1 MKKIILLC
9 VVLGAGIATRLPAQS
24 KDSASLPVKTGNEW
38 QMPKDVLV
46 RSRNFSNHCQKLLSL
61 DSATTQ
67 KLFQLYLGNT
77 KSVDEIRIGNAPEKE
92 KKAAL
97 AANQQQFD
105 ARVRP
110 LLTAAQWERYT
121 QERKAGKLL

>member
-1 MKKIILLC
+1 MILLG
-9 VVLGAGIATRLPAQS
+9 LAIGAGLTIQLHAQA
-24 KDSASLPVKTGNEW
+24 KDSASLPVKSGNEW

-61 DSATTQ
+61 DSVTTQ

-77 KSVDEIRIGNAPEKE
+77 KSVDEIRVGNATEKE

-97 AANQQQFD
+97 AANRQQFD
-105 ARVRP
+105 QRVRP
-110 LLTAAQWERYT
+110 LLTAAQWDAYSR
-121 QERKAGKLL
+121 ERKAGKLP